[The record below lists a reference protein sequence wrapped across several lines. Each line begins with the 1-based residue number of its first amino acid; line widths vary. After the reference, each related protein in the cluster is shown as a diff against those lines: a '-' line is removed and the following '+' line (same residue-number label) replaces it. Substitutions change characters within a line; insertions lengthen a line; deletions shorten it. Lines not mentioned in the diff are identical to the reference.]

1 MEIEKEQLIHQIRRE
16 CKQEKDVII
25 FKMNCN
31 LIFYDKILQE
41 LIDIQ
46 EKLQR
51 DLNENQ
57 EIQRRLNEKI
67 HDLERKNENLQS
79 TIHELRETVCIL
91 ISSSLSLSIKK
102 NSSQITMN
110 DRDHQIKLTS
120 LDDEN
125 QRLKLKH
132 KEDIKDHELI
142 TNRDIQR
149 LKEAHLS
156 TEQTLKEQITKLE
169 NIRTSL
175 ERVELYFI

>member
-1 MEIEKEQLIHQIRRE
+1 
-16 CKQEKDVII
+16 
-25 FKMNCN
+25 
-31 LIFYDKILQE
+31 
-41 LIDIQ
+41 
-46 EKLQR
+46 
-51 DLNENQ
+51 
-57 EIQRRLNEKI
+57 
-67 HDLERKNENLQS
+67 
-79 TIHELRETVCIL
+79 
-91 ISSSLSLSIKK
+91 
-102 NSSQITMN
+102 MN

-149 LKEAHLS
+149 LKEAHIS

-175 ERVELYFI
+175 ERVELCFI